1 MIRFSAAGRRRSPST
16 SGTGASLTRST
27 PLRSN
32 ARAAAPLTGAPG
44 GSSHPARAGWS
55 FVKPSVIPGF
65 GLTFGYTILY
75 LSLIVLIPIAG
86 LFLKA
91 ATTSLEQIVRIA
103 TSPRTIK
110 ALEVSFGSSLI
121 AALVNVVFGIVVAW
135 VLVRYKFPGRRI
147 LDAIVDLPFAL
158 PTAVA
163 GIALSTLYAPKGW
176 IGSLFSDKGA
186 LWQWWHAQTW
196 LPFGLDEF
204 SLNFKIAY
212 TPTGIVIALI
222 FIGLPFVVRT
232 VQPVLEEFETE
243 LEEAAATLGANR
255 WQTITR
261 VILPR
266 LTPAVLTGFAL
277 AFARAVGEYGSVI
290 FIAGN
295 LPNISEIAPV
305 LIVIKLEEFDQ
316 AGAAV
321 IAGIMLVI
329 AFVMLLVINLIQ
341 AWARRRFGN
350 V

>member
-1 MIRFSAAGRRRSPST
+1 M
-16 SGTGASLTRST
+16 
-27 PLRSN
+27 
-32 ARAAAPLTGAPG
+32 
-44 GSSHPARAGWS
+44 
-55 FVKPSVIPGF
+55 KPTVIPGF
-65 GLTFGYTILY
+65 GLTFGYTLLY
-75 LSLIVLIPIAG
+75 LSLIVLIPIIG

-91 ATTSLEQIVRIA
+91 ATVPLEDMVRIA
-103 TSPRTIK
+103 TAPRTLA
-110 ALEVSFGSSLI
+110 ALRVSFGASLV
-121 AALVNVVFGIVVAW
+121 AALVNVVFGLIVAW
-135 VLVRYKFPGRRI
+135 VLVRYKFPGRRL
-147 LDAIVDLPFAL
+147 LDAVVDLPFAL

-176 IGSLFSDKGA
+176 IGWFVGPNGPLQLG
-186 LWQWWHAQTW
+186 W
-196 LPFGLDEF
+196 
-204 SLNFKIAY
+204 KIAY

-232 VQPVLEEFETE
+232 VQPVLEQFEPE

-255 WQTITR
+255 WQTIGR

-266 LTPAVLTGFAL
+266 LVPAVLTGFSL

-321 IAGIMLVI
+321 IAGIMLII
-329 AFVMLLVINLIQ
+329 AFFMLLVINLIQ
-341 AWARRRFGN
+341 AWARRRFGD

>member
-1 MIRFSAAGRRRSPST
+1 MTISPS
-16 SGTGASLTRST
+16 ASLPPQSR
-27 PLRSN
+27 
-32 ARAAAPLTGAPG
+32 
-44 GSSHPARAGWS
+44 HPARAGWS

-65 GLTFGYTILY
+65 GLTFGYTIFY

-91 ATTSLEQIVRIA
+91 ATIPWDEIVRVA
-103 TSPRTIK
+103 TANRTLN
-110 ALEVSFGSSLI
+110 ALSVSFGSSFI
-121 AALVNVVFGIVVAW
+121 AALVNVVFGVLVAW
-135 VLVRYKFPGRRI
+135 VLVRYRFPGRRI

-163 GIALSTLYAPKGW
+163 GIALSSLYAPKGW
-176 IGSLFSDKGA
+176 IGSLFQDNGP
-186 LWQWWHAQTW
+186 LWTWWQAQSW
-196 LPFGLDEF
+196 LPFGLQNFVLD
-204 SLNFKIAY
+204 FKIAY
-212 TPTGIVIALI
+212 TPSGIVIALI

-232 VQPVLEEFETE
+232 VQPVLEQFEPE

-255 WQTITR
+255 LQTITR

-316 AGAAV
+316 AGASV
-321 IAGIMLVI
+321 IAAIMLVI
-329 AFVMLLVINLIQ
+329 AFMMLFIINLIQ
-341 AWARRRFGN
+341 AWSRRRFGD

>member
-1 MIRFSAAGRRRSPST
+1 MI
-16 SGTGASLTRST
+16 RST

-32 ARAAAPLTGAPG
+32 TPALAVSQL
-44 GSSHPARAGWS
+44 HPARAGWS

-65 GLTFGYTILY
+65 GLTLGYTLTY
-75 LSLIVLIPIAG
+75 LSLLVLIPIAA

-91 ATTSLEQIVRIA
+91 ATVAPEDIVRVA
-103 TSPRTIK
+103 TSVRTLN
-110 ALEVSFGSSLI
+110 ALKVSFGASAI
-121 AALVNVVFGIVVAW
+121 AALVNVVFGLIVAW
-135 VLVRYKFPGRRI
+135 VLVRYKFPGRRL

-176 IGSLFSDKGA
+176 LG
-186 LWQWWHAQTW
+186 W
-196 LPFGLDEF
+196 LVAADGPLHLGW
-204 SLNFKIAY
+204 KIAY

-222 FIGLPFVVRT
+222 FVGLPFIVRT
-232 VQPVLEEFETE
+232 VQPVLEEFEAE

-266 LTPAVLTGFAL
+266 LTPAILTGFAL

-305 LIVIKLEEFDQ
+305 LIVIKLEEFDVP
-316 AGAAV
+316 GAAV
-321 IAGIMLVI
+321 IAAIMLII
-329 AFVMLLVINLIQ
+329 AFVMLFVINLIQ
-341 AWARRRFGN
+341 AWARRRFGDA
-350 V
+350 

>member
-1 MIRFSAAGRRRSPST
+1 M
-16 SGTGASLTRST
+16 ASLTRST

-32 ARAAAPLTGAPG
+32 DPATALPASATAHTL
-44 GSSHPARAGWS
+44 HPVKAGWS
-55 FVKPSVIPGF
+55 FVKPSVVPGF
-65 GLTFGYTILY
+65 GLTLGYTLTY
-75 LSLIVLIPIAG
+75 LSLIVLIPIAA

-91 ATTSLEQIVRIA
+91 ATIPLERIVAIA
-103 TSPRTIK
+103 TAPRTLK

-121 AALVNVVFGIVVAW
+121 AALVNVVFGVIVAW
-135 VLVRYKFPGRRI
+135 VLVRYKFPGKRV

-176 IGSLFSDKGA
+176 IGSLFSPAGPLNKWIAG
-186 LWQWWHAQTW
+186 QTW
-196 LPFGLDEF
+196 LPFGLSEF
-204 SLNFKIAY
+204 QLSWKIAY
-212 TPTGIVIALI
+212 TPSGIVVALI

-232 VQPVLEEFETE
+232 VQPVLEEFEQE

-266 LTPAVLTGFAL
+266 LTPSILTGFAL

-295 LPNISEIAPV
+295 LPNISEIAPL

-316 AGAAV
+316 AGASV

-329 AFVMLLVINLIQ
+329 AFAMLLVINLIQ
-341 AWARRRFGN
+341 TWARRRFGD